1 MATRRLWGEKN
12 HEHVFLPGGLGES
25 ATSGPES
32 ATSGPKR
39 AQHQVQRERNIR
51 SKETATS
58 GPKRAQHQVQRDRNI
73 RSRER
78 NIRSKKSA
86 TSGPLQKKLSM
97 PFLLRVEPGTWTL
110 LALLAP
116 FWGVPQFHHPPLHH
130 RSTRSAPLFRNTF
143 QLVALIT
150 DATSRP
156 NRSDSS
162 NWLMNPVQSDPSSA
176 SCRGGPTPWTPQL
189 QRLSQ
194 LRLRRTTPND
204 NDLPPFEIERRHR
217 VKPRNT
223 SVNTKVCCA

>member
-58 GPKRAQHQVQRDRNI
+58 GPESATSGPKRAQHQVHC
-73 RSRER
+73 
-78 NIRSKKSA
+78 K
-86 TSGPLQKKLSM
+86 KKLSM